1 MKGEP
6 GRIEVER
13 VDDVA
18 VAPGATSRD
27 AMPICAANAAD
38 LPADSI
44 GHNFV
49 DQVLQLES
57 FEIRLCR
64 GQVEF
69 LIGVCRD
76 IDLFGQRHNL
86 ARSMVGSG
94 GVSRELCE

>member
-18 VAPGATSRD
+18 IAPGATSRG

-38 LPADSI
+38 LPTDSV

-49 DQVLQLES
+49 DQVLQLKS
-57 FEIRLCR
+57 FEIGLCR
-64 GQVEF
+64 GQV
-69 LIGVCRD
+69 
-76 IDLFGQRHNL
+76 
-86 ARSMVGSG
+86 
-94 GVSRELCE
+94 